1 MTTRLTITARKWDA
15 GEARVFEVRGQTV
28 RALLALVEAGER
40 GVTALECSTWAFRL
54 AAYCYD
60 LRRDHRLAIRCE
72 REEHPGGWHGRHVLE
87 SAVDIIFVEPTERV
101 AA

>member
-1 MTTRLTITARKWDA
+1 MSGRITIIARTWEA
-15 GEARVFEVRGQTV
+15 GAPREFETKGQPA
-28 RALLALVEAGER
+28 RALLALVEAGEH
-40 GVTALECSTWAFRL
+40 GVTALECSTWAYRL

-60 LRRDHRLAIRCE
+60 LRRDHGLAIRRD

-87 SAVDIIFVEPTERV
+87 TPVEIVAVASAEGE